1 MKKSPINYRAAQP
14 ADVSPIHSLIKE
26 LASFENAIEQ
36 VETDPA
42 QLLMDGFSQNPA
54 YQAFVADHNGQV
66 VGFALTFIRY
76 STWRGKM
83 VYIEDLYVKPEF
95 RSQSIGKE
103 LVQLTM
109 KYAKS
114 IGVNFLSL
122 QVLDWNEGAINF
134 YKKFDCELDKEWIN
148 AIIKIK

>member
-1 MKKSPINYRAAQP
+1 MKKSPTNYRAAQP
-14 ADVSPIHSLIKE
+14 ADVSSIHSLIKE

-95 RSQSIGKE
+95 RSQSIGNE
-103 LVQLTM
+103 LVQFTM

-134 YKKFDCELDKEWIN
+134 YKKFDCEFDKEWIN

>member
-1 MKKSPINYRAAQP
+1 
-14 ADVSPIHSLIKE
+14 
-26 LASFENAIEQ
+26 
-36 VETDPA
+36 
-42 QLLMDGFSQNPA
+42 
-54 YQAFVADHNGQV
+54 
-66 VGFALTFIRY
+66 
-76 STWRGKM
+76 M

-122 QVLDWNEGAINF
+122 QVLEWNEGAINF